1 MAITLG
7 RQLTD
12 DEKDRVVQQHG
23 RVCFATGHTVGD
35 DEPVW
40 FDHIRAFSTG
50 GMSETNNIAPMCA
63 QHNLDK
69 GTLPLFDF
77 RAKLRL
83 EEFFS
88 RGDRL
93 TLGDLLNY
101 LLDRGD
107 ISNYGLPINVR
118 NSGDILKVE
127 SATFSS
133 EFQLSRCP
141 ITGWAYFYATLP
153 IDILG
158 SDDDHDQTIG
168 LQPRYLIFDKVFELF
183 RHFQTSPVLQP
194 SLGRVVNGKIRLFD
208 GQHKAAAI
216 LWNDRR
222 QLECKI
228 YVEPDMRLLNQ
239 TNISAHEKFAQTRFY
254 TSIMVLK
261 LGSQFGTDFDE
272 YKNLEDGQTKS
283 EAGFVNYLKSKDSLT
298 QGEISKRFRSFLYN
312 SILEDQDNRLA
323 RLVAVGNRATDER
336 PITLNGLASSLFA
349 SFLFREPVG
358 DNMTTDSYR
367 RGLET
372 ENMVKLMNMLDDL
385 GLNQWSPKATKSNE
399 HQLKLSRLVR
409 ARFMKAWAELL
420 KDVVCVQLSLN
431 DTDERAR
438 PLYRELRNEQLEK
451 IRSCIARLVDWKMW
465 GSPVGTEIDRVR
477 MDKHSMVKDWVREK
491 GLTTGYLMGASE

>member
-12 DEKDRVVQQHG
+12 DEKKRVIQQHG
-23 RVCFATGHTVGD
+23 RVCFATGHIVGD
-35 DEPVW
+35 DEPIW

-83 EEFFS
+83 EDFFS

-107 ISNYGLPINVR
+107 ISNFGLPIYVHKD
-118 NSGDILKVE
+118 GEILKVE

-133 EFQLSRCP
+133 DFQLYCCP
-141 ITGWAYFYATLP
+141 ITSWDYFYATLP

-158 SDDDHDQTIG
+158 SDDDHDQNTG
-168 LQPRYLIFDKVFELF
+168 LQPRYLIFDKVFDLF

-194 SLGRVVNGKIRLFD
+194 SLGRVVDGKIKLFD

-228 YVEPDMRLLNQ
+228 YLEPDMRLLNQ

-261 LGSQFGTDFDE
+261 LGSQFGTDFDQ

-283 EAGFVNYLKSKDSLT
+283 EAGFVNYLQSKDSLT
-298 QGEISKRFRSFLYN
+298 RGEVSKRFRSFLYN

-349 SFLFREPVG
+349 SFLYREPVS
-358 DNMTTDSYR
+358 DDMTADAYR
-367 RGLET
+367 RGFEAG
-372 ENMVKLMNMLDDL
+372 NMVKFMNMLDDL
-385 GLNQWSPKATKSNE
+385 GLNQWNPKATKNNE
-399 HQLKLSRLVR
+399 NQLKLSRLVR

-420 KDVVCVQLSLN
+420 KDVVCAQLSLD

-438 PLYRELRNEQLEK
+438 PFYRDLSDEQLNK
-451 IRSCIARLVDWKMW
+451 IRFCIARLVDWKMW
-465 GSPVGTEIDRVR
+465 SSPVETEIDRVR
-477 MDKHSMVKDWVREK
+477 MDNNRMVKDWIKEK